1 MAAHNLDMGYEWCS
15 RETPCGLNIRR
26 SLGLRQGTAEPSPA
40 HKRKRNQRLGVGGE
54 GDEEASAEESG
65 AGSDDGDEFEFEAQ
79 VCTWLV
85 DKLPTAASLPENLP
99 GGFRISYTA
108 LRREFAASISLGEED
123 RKAKLETGRH
133 KDAFHQHCRGAADP
147 PSGGR
152 RGGAGGG
159 RGGGGRGGGG
169 ADGDAKSRSRVG
181 PARPAP
187 HHHTIRLRAAID
199 GFALSVCDV
208 VIRAAETDATRAP

>member
-1 MAAHNLDMGYEWCS
+1 MAAHNLDVGYEWCS

-26 SLGLRQGTAEPSPA
+26 SLCLRQGTAEPSPS

-133 KDAFHQHCRGAADP
+133 KDAFHQI
-147 PSGGR
+147 
-152 RGGAGGG
+152 
-159 RGGGGRGGGG
+159 
-169 ADGDAKSRSRVG
+169 VE
-181 PARPAP
+181 ARL
-187 HHHTIRLRAAID
+187 TRLRADDEA
-199 GFALSVCDV
+199 A
-208 VIRAAETDATRAP
+208 RAAGGAAAGGAAAAQMETPNLDRQPAPRLPPATTPSGSGPQ

>member
-1 MAAHNLDMGYEWCS
+1 MAAHNLDVGYEWCS

-133 KDAFHQHCRGAADP
+133 KDAFHQI
-147 PSGGR
+147 
-152 RGGAGGG
+152 
-159 RGGGGRGGGG
+159 
-169 ADGDAKSRSRVG
+169 VE
-181 PARPAP
+181 ARL
-187 HHHTIRLRAAID
+187 TRLRADDEA
-199 GFALSVCDV
+199 A
-208 VIRAAETDATRAP
+208 RAAGGAAAGGAAAAQMETPNPDRESAQRGLPPTITPSGSGPQ